1 MAKKT
6 LKAKEPI
13 RLREKQLSNGN
24 KSLYLDIYRNGKRE
38 YEFLKLYLIP
48 ETAGDLTVKER
59 NKQTIIQANAI
70 KAQRIIELTNDEA
83 GIKNTNRA
91 KMLLSDWMKH
101 FQELKANKSG
111 GLQNQIAFATYL
123 LKQYGGD
130 KIRLCD
136 VDKSFCEGFL
146 NFITNEYV
154 SNETDKPL
162 SKFTANNYYLRFNCA
177 LNYAVRSE
185 IIPQN
190 PMLLVEKDYK
200 PQPPESQRIYLTI
213 DEVKRLIETE
223 CKKPIYKRAF
233 LFSCF
238 CGLRV
243 SDVAR
248 LKWSDINTQNGQMK
262 ADIRQKKTDE
272 PLYLPLSENAAKW
285 MPERSEGGE
294 GEPIFKGLSVSVASH
309 IVKDWARA
317 AGITK
322 NVTFHTA
329 RHTFATMLLT
339 KGGDLFTVSKLLGH
353 KDISTTQ
360 VYAKIVDQ
368 KKTDTVNLLN
378 DVI

>member
-6 LKAKEPI
+6 PKAKEPI
-13 RLREKQLSNGN
+13 RLRQKSLSNGN
-24 KSLYLDIYRNGKRE
+24 KSLYLDIYRDGERR

-48 ETAGDLTVKER
+48 ETGSDLTAKER
-59 NKQTIIQANAI
+59 NKQTLIQANAI

-91 KMLLSDWMKH
+91 KILLSDWLDH
-101 FQELKANKSG
+101 FKQIKGNKSQ
-111 GLQNQIAFATYL
+111 GLKNQIEFTKYL
-123 LKQYGGD
+123 LSQYKGD

-136 VDKSFCEGFL
+136 VDKNFCEGFL
-146 NFITNEYV
+146 NYITNEYV
-154 SNETDKPL
+154 SDRVNKTL
-162 SKFTANNYYLRFNCA
+162 SKFTVRNYYRCLNCA
-177 LNYAVRSE
+177 LNVAVRSE

-223 CKKPIYKRAF
+223 CKKEVYKKAF

-243 SDVAR
+243 SDIAR

-272 PLYLPLSENAAKW
+272 PLYLPLSGNAVKW
-285 MPERSEGGE
+285 LPKKTAGSE
-294 GEPIFKGLSVSVASH
+294 GEPIFKGLVVSVASH
-309 IVKDWARA
+309 FVKDWAKA

-339 KGGDLFTVSKLLGH
+339 KGADLYTTSKLLGH

-360 VYAKIVDQ
+360 IYAKIIDK
-368 KKTDTVNLLN
+368 KKTDAVNLLN
-378 DVI
+378 DVF

>member
-6 LKAKEPI
+6 PKAKEPI
-13 RLREKQLSNGN
+13 RLRQKSLSNGN

-48 ETAGDLTVKER
+48 ETAGDLTAKER
-59 NKQTIIQANAI
+59 NKQTIIQTNAI

-111 GLQNQIAFATYL
+111 GLQYQIAFTIHL
-123 LKQYGGD
+123 LRQYGGD

-146 NFITNEYV
+146 NYITNEYV
-154 SNETDKPL
+154 SDRVNKPL
-162 SKFTANNYYLRFNCA
+162 SKFTARNYYRCLNCA
-177 LNYAVRSE
+177 LNVAVRSE

-223 CKKPIYKRAF
+223 CKKPIYKKAF

-368 KKTDTVNLLN
+368 KKNDTVNLLN
-378 DVI
+378 DVF

>member
-6 LKAKEPI
+6 PKAKEPI
-13 RLREKQLSNGN
+13 RLRQKNLSNGN

-38 YEFLKLYLIP
+38 YEFLKLYIIP
-48 ETAGDLTVKER
+48 ETAGDLTAKER

-111 GLQNQIAFATYL
+111 GLQYQIAFTIHL
-123 LKQYGGD
+123 LRQYGGD

-146 NFITNEYV
+146 NYITNEYV
-154 SNETDKPL
+154 SDRVNKPL
-162 SKFTANNYYLRFNCA
+162 SKFTVRNYYRCLNCA
-177 LNYAVRSE
+177 LNVAVRSE
-185 IIPQN
+185 LIPQN
-190 PMLLVEKDYK
+190 PMLLVENDYK

-223 CKKPIYKRAF
+223 CKKEVYKKAF

-243 SDVAR
+243 SDIAR

-272 PLYLPLSENAAKW
+272 PLYLPLSGNAVKW
-285 MPERSEGGE
+285 LPKKTAGSEE
-294 GEPIFKGLSVSVASH
+294 EPIFKGLAVSVASH
-309 IVKDWARA
+309 FVKDWAKA

-339 KGGDLFTVSKLLGH
+339 KGADLYTTSKLLGH

-360 VYAKIVDQ
+360 IYAKIIDQ
-368 KKTDTVNLLN
+368 KKTDAVNLLN
-378 DVI
+378 DVF